1 MNAKDLKKEVLAAG
15 DIRHGHFLPLLT
27 EGCFPEEQV
36 LFAIRGSV
44 KKRIVT
50 AAVFAL
56 FVLVS
61 LAGMFVFKNK
71 WVSAMGAGALLMAFW
86 PLTDAYERI
95 EVTNMRIKRSKFSKM
110 TAKTEDLPLDRLAS
124 CTEVPGESEI
134 ELLFVIDDE
143 NTFQSVRCLRF
154 DKADENAMR
163 LTQLPCPEREELKR
177 ILALNRFGL

>member
-1 MNAKDLKKEVLAAG
+1 MESTIKSKTKSKEG
-15 DIRHGHFLPLLT
+15 Y
-27 EGCFPEEQV
+27 FPEEQV
-36 LFAIRGSV
+36 QFAIRGSV

-56 FVLVS
+56 FILVS
-61 LAGMFVFKNK
+61 LAGIFVLKSI
-71 WVSAMGAGALLMAFW
+71 WITVLGLGALAMSVW
-86 PLTDAYERI
+86 PFTDAYERI

-163 LTQLPCPEREELKR
+163 LTQLPCPKREELKR